1 MDERSHADVS
11 RKTSPALAGRPEV
24 RTLSFRLLG
33 PLEIRSN
40 GDAIELGRQMQ
51 RTLLALLLVR
61 VGEFV
66 STNWLVD
73 ELWPDEPPETARASL
88 QNSVCQLRK
97 VLGAEVLLTGVDGYR
112 VNVQP
117 EQ

>member
-33 PLEIRSN
+33 PIEIRSN
-40 GDAIELGRQMQ
+40 GEAIELGRRMQ

-73 ELWPDEPPETARASL
+73 ELWPASRRKRRARHCRTPFANYAKFSGPR
-88 QNSVCQLRK
+88 CC
-97 VLGAEVLLTGVDGYR
+97 
-112 VNVQP
+112 
-117 EQ
+117 